1 MITLIEENAKLG
13 SVNENFDEQYHN
25 IAERIRDLKLKK
37 LKLTQEN
44 RLAETFS
51 QRIDDVDHC
60 LKDSTCTVGGYDD
73 ELVRRLLQSVKVI
86 SEDKIEIQFKS
97 GIVMQQ
103 RVAYGE

>member
-1 MITLIEENAKLG
+1 M
-13 SVNENFDEQYHN
+13 NENFDEQYHS
-25 IAERIRDLKLKK
+25 IAEKIRDLKLKK

-44 RLAETFS
+44 KLAETFN
-51 QRIDDVDHC
+51 QRVEDMDNC
-60 LKDSTCTVGGYDD
+60 LKNTYCTVGGYDD

-103 RVAYGE
+103 RVAYCE